1 MRAPKSGPKVRA
13 HPVLA
18 VPTLNLA
25 PRDVEGLLD
34 ELEAYHALFSPL
46 FARTEQRHWAK
57 KYLEGQLLDIPR
69 KSMEPRVLA
78 LEGPNPAAVRAMQQF
93 IGEGA
98 WDDDPLLV
106 QHQRLVDETL
116 GAANGVL
123 IVDPSGFPKQGRD
136 SVGVARQYCGALGK
150 VANCQVGVFLGYAS
164 AAGYT
169 LVDRRLYLP
178 KPWFAPEA
186 RDRWERCGIPD
197 GTRFQ
202 TAPQLAAQMLRQVV
216 ERGTLRFQ
224 WVTCDEQFGRDPA
237 FLDEIAQLH
246 KWYFAEVPQDTRV
259 WRRRP
264 ATRVPPAKDRGR
276 RPTRPRLR
284 PGAPAAPRV
293 DVVAQTLPRRAW
305 TRRTIKEGAKG
316 PIVAEFAFV
325 RAVAV
330 RKGLPG
336 PPIWVVF
343 RRSLGPTPELK
354 VYLSNAPKHLSKREL
369 VRVSGMRW
377 PVETAIQESKG
388 ELGMDHYETRSWRG
402 WHHHMTMTLLAHHFL
417 VRVRLRLKKK
427 PSVDG
432 PPSPRVAQ
440 RSLAQERV
448 RCPRRPGSNPVLPAP
463 QPYRLSRP
471 SQAHAQTP
479 APAAF
484 VEAR

>member
-25 PRDVEGLLD
+25 PRDVEGLMD

-69 KSMEPRVLA
+69 KSIEPMVLA
-78 LEGPNPAAVRAMQQF
+78 LEGPKGSAVRAMQQF

-98 WDDDPLLV
+98 WDDDPILA
-106 QHQRLVDETL
+106 QHQGLVDETL
-116 GAANGVL
+116 GAANGVV
-123 IVDPSGFPKQGRD
+123 IADGSGFPKQGQD

-150 VANCQVGVFLGYAS
+150 VANCQHGVFLGYAS

-178 KPWFAPEA
+178 ESWFAPEA
-186 RDRWERCGIPD
+186 WDRWEKCGIP
-197 GTRFQ
+197 THTMFQ
-202 TAPQLAAQMLRQVV
+202 TEPQLAAEMLRQVV
-216 ERGTLRFQ
+216 ARGTLRFR
-224 WVTCDEQFGRDPA
+224 WVTCDEKYGRDPA
-237 FLDEIAQLH
+237 FLDEVDRLGR
-246 KWYFAEVPQDTRV
+246 WYLAEVPHDTRV

-264 ATRVPPAKDRGR
+264 ATAVPPAKSRGR
-276 RPTRPRLR
+276 RPTRRRLR
-284 PGAPAAPRV
+284 PGAPAAHRV
-293 DVVAQTLPRRAW
+293 DAVAQSLPRRAW
-305 TRRTIKEGAKG
+305 RRYTIKEGAKG
-316 PIVAEFAFV
+316 PIVAEFAFL

-330 RKGLPG
+330 RESLPG
-336 PPIWVVF
+336 PPVWVVF

-354 VYLSNAPKHLSKREL
+354 VYLSNAPKPTSKREL

-377 PVETAIQESKG
+377 PVETALEESKG

-402 WHHHMTMTLLAHHFL
+402 WHHHMTLTLLAHHFL
-417 VRVRLRLKKK
+417 VRLRLHLKKN
-427 PSVDG
+427 SGVDRR
-432 PPSPRVAQ
+432 PSPRVTQ
-440 RSLAQERV
+440 RGVAPAGLR
-448 RCPRRPGSNPVLPAP
+448 RPRRPGANPVLPTP
-463 QPYRLSRP
+463 QPYCLSCP
-471 SQAHAQTP
+471 SQADPQTL